1 MNLPKLCT
9 LADYTKP
16 ELIIPQLTTRTTTSV
31 MQELTTVLHRED
43 GSAPDQ
49 RSSST
54 TALIRELLTGMAL
67 DFGAAFPHVRGAALS
82 RPRFALGRSSEPLL
96 WRASGF
102 LPTELVFLILEPAKP
117 DAEYGQLVRTL
128 HSLGRDR
135 LHLDGLRRA
144 TNVEE
149 ILAVLAQIP
158 LVAASEQVRV
168 PAVSPVPAHI
178 NPSPRA
184 VSFRRWRH

>member
-1 MNLPKLCT
+1 MNLPKLRT
-9 LADYTKP
+9 LSDYTKP
-16 ELIIPQLTTRTTTSV
+16 ELIIPQLATRTTTSV

-102 LPTELVFLILEPAKP
+102 APTDLVFLILEPSKTDP
-117 DAEYGQLVRTL
+117 EFEQLVTTL
-128 HSLGRDR
+128 HGLGKDR
-135 LHLDGLRRA
+135 ARLDGLRRA
-144 TNVEE
+144 ASAEE
-149 ILAVLAQIP
+149 MLAVLAQIP
-158 LVAASEQVRV
+158 LVAISELVRV
-168 PAVSPVPAHI
+168 PPATAAPHYRPVTT
-178 NPSPRA
+178 PSYN
-184 VSFRRWRH
+184 RRWRH